1 MEMVTFGMH
10 SSIIFINLVSHMSH
24 AESMLDSL
32 YRGVQSVVSISLLAF
47 SKSAWA
53 YFQMLRFLAFTGG
66 GFRDHFRVRVNPL

>member
-1 MEMVTFGMH
+1 MEMVTFGMY
-10 SSIIFINLVSHMSH
+10 SSIISINLVSHMSH

-53 YFQMLRFLAFTGG
+53 YFQMLRF
-66 GFRDHFRVRVNPL
+66 